1 MGKIFYLMGKSSCG
15 KDSIYK
21 KLIEDGE
28 LNLKKITGYTT
39 RPIREGETDGVE
51 YFFVT
56 KEDMKK
62 LNLIEMRSYN
72 TVAGEWCYATADDG
86 NINESDNYLII
97 GTLESY
103 ECFLKYYGKDRI
115 VPLYIEV
122 DDYTRL
128 IRSLNREKQQ
138 ATPRYDEI
146 CRRYLADEA
155 DFDKENIEKLGIKK
169 KFENYDFLEC
179 VNNIKNYIKQVKLI

>member
-86 NINESDNYLII
+86 NINETDNYLII

-103 ECFLKYYGKDRI
+103 ECFLRYYGRDRV

-128 IRSLNREKQQ
+128 TRSLNREKQQ
-138 ATPRYDEI
+138 ANPRYDEI

-155 DFDKENIEKLGIKK
+155 DFAKENIEKLGIEK

-179 VNNIKNYIKQVKLI
+179 VNNIKNYIMQVNIM